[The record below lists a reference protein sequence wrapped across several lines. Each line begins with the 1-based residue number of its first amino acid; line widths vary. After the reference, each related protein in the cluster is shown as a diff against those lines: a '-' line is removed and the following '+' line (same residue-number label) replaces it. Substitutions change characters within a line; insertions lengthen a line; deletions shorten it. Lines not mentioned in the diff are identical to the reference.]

1 MNNFDSVYS
10 LGVVDRVNA
19 MESNT
24 YRIMDKG
31 PNCIDNVIPN
41 SIPEYSAL
49 KDAIKDKGKPVVC
62 AQVRRTLA
70 GNHKYFIALNS
81 TKDQEQGFTIY
92 LFSLANGLYN
102 RMGPFPT
109 LDSALSRADCYGL
122 FQEGV
127 KDMTEET
134 LTKMKEA
141 VGDYVGDDE
150 NGDPIYDDFEDE
162 FDEVD
167 DDFSDFINEE
177 ELGNVEYDDML
188 DDIDSD
194 LDSNYSMEIERPEP
208 ELTSQEIEEDNLL
221 DEEDYFDMFD

>member
-49 KDAIKDKGKPVVC
+49 KDAIKDKGKPIVC

-70 GNHKYFIALNS
+70 GNRKYFIALNS

-122 FQEGV
+122 FQEGI
-127 KDMTEET
+127 KAMTEET

-167 DDFSDFINEE
+167 DDFNDFINEE

-221 DEEDYFDMFD
+221 DEDDYFDIFN

>member
-70 GNHKYFIALNS
+70 GNRKYFIALNS

-127 KDMTEET
+127 KEMNEEM

-221 DEEDYFDMFD
+221 DEDDYFDMFD

>member
-70 GNHKYFIALNS
+70 GNRKYFIALNS

-127 KDMTEET
+127 KDMNEEI
-134 LTKMKEA
+134 LVKMKEA

-167 DDFSDFINEE
+167 DDFNDFINEE

-221 DEEDYFDMFD
+221 DEDDYFDMFD

>member
-41 SIPEYSAL
+41 SITEYSAL

-70 GNHKYFIALNS
+70 GNRKYFIALNS

-127 KDMTEET
+127 KEMNEEM

-167 DDFSDFINEE
+167 DDFNDFINEE
-177 ELGNVEYDDML
+177 ELGNVEYDDIL

-208 ELTSQEIEEDNLL
+208 ELTSQEIE
-221 DEEDYFDMFD
+221 

>member
-70 GNHKYFIALNS
+70 GNRKYFIALNS

-127 KDMTEET
+127 KEMNEEM

-221 DEEDYFDMFD
+221 DEDDYFDIFD

>member
-49 KDAIKDKGKPVVC
+49 KDAIKYKGKPVVC

-70 GNHKYFIALNS
+70 GNRKYFIALNS

-127 KDMTEET
+127 KEMNEEM

-167 DDFSDFINEE
+167 DDFNDFINEE

-221 DEEDYFDMFD
+221 DEDDYFDMFD